1 MQAKMRSF
9 AGLCGSNIVSLPD
22 AVQSSSMTSRRS
34 QAMRS
39 TSGPGRHLGK
49 VRAVFRVAP
58 AIRTSRLKA
67 AACAAGEGCA
77 TSSSLTTRLRSGM
90 LAKAE
95 RMRDEASSPSSQ
107 PISLDDVTTSF
118 EGPNIRV
125 TWGGTVDYDQRDEA
139 PSLVFAKPVLVTEPR
154 HCRLRVPLVQ
164 RLRKPWWLGPRWA
177 LCAAGLLRACIPQ
190 VCFSAMVCTS
200 AMWIAFRL
208 RRPRSGCSSQRDSC
222 VHCPVSSG
230 QRPAARERHLEP
242 SDGLT

>member
-77 TSSSLTTRLRSGM
+77 TSSSLTTRLRLGM

-95 RMRDEASSPSSQ
+95 RRTVKLQALLRRRRDLSLLNTCRKLLLLWYSQ
-107 PISLDDVTTSF
+107 ITRAAVT
-118 EGPNIRV
+118 
-125 TWGGTVDYDQRDEA
+125 
-139 PSLVFAKPVLVTEPR
+139 
-154 HCRLRVPLVQ
+154 LRK
-164 RLRKPWWLGPRWA
+164 LRKPWWLGPPWA
-177 LCAAGLLRACIPQ
+177 RRAAGLLRACIPQ